1 MNLDLPTLMVM
12 QSFALACAG
21 AVLFSVWLPNRI
33 VSALALWG
41 LANVSAAA
49 GFFSLM
55 LGFTLHQPIWLAI
68 GGSLLPL
75 QASLMWKA
83 TRSIESKPT
92 PLALVSLGPMI
103 VGLTNFVPGL
113 REVNG
118 ALPLATGLAYTLAA
132 TTTLWLGRTERLTA
146 RWPLFILLVVHAAA
160 LSIGMYTAFIR
171 PTSHDIVPSIAS
183 LFGLI
188 YFESIVFALGT
199 AVFVIALV
207 KERSEAAGVT
217 AGRVDPL
224 SGILNRAGFMDN
236 AGRMLE
242 RCRRDGAPVSVM
254 MFDLDGF
261 KTINDTYGHAAGDA
275 VIRRFCENAIASL
288 RPNDVF
294 GRLGGEEF
302 AVVLPGSGIEA
313 AHVRAERIRASFAE
327 NCQFILN
334 RQVNATVSGGV
345 AMNVTAEQSLDALLE
360 ISDAALYDA
369 KTEGRNRIK
378 RADQPRAVGGMS
390 NVFRVA

>member
-49 GFFSLM
+49 GFLSLM

-92 PLALVSLGPMI
+92 PLALVFLGPMI

-146 RWPLFILLVVHAAA
+146 RWPLIILLVVHAAA

-217 AGRVDPL
+217 AGRIDPL

>member
-1 MNLDLPTLMVM
+1 MNLDLPTLMVV

-49 GFFSLM
+49 GFLSLM
-55 LGFTLHQPIWLAI
+55 LGFTLRQPLWLVI

-92 PLALVSLGPMI
+92 PLVFVFLGPAI
-103 VGLTNFVPGL
+103 VSLTNFVPGL
-113 REVNG
+113 REVN
-118 ALPLATGLAYTLAA
+118 ASLPLATGLAYTLATA
-132 TTTLWLGRTERLTA
+132 TTLWLGRTERLAA
-146 RWPLFILLVVHAAA
+146 RWPLIILLLVHAAA
-160 LSIGMYTAFIR
+160 LSIGMETAFTQ
-171 PTSHDIVPSIAS
+171 PSSHDIVPSIAS

-188 YFESIVFALGT
+188 YFESIIFALGT

-207 KERSEAAGVT
+207 NERSEAAGIT
-217 AGRVDPL
+217 AGRIDPL

-236 AGRMLE
+236 AARTLE
-242 RCRRDGAPVSVM
+242 RCQRDGAPVSVM
-254 MFDLDGF
+254 MFDLDRF
-261 KTINDTYGHAAGDA
+261 KTINDTHGHAAGDA
-275 VIRRFCENAIASL
+275 VIRKFCENTIAAL

-302 AVVLPGSGIEA
+302 AVVLPRSGIEA
-313 AHVRAERIRASFAE
+313 AHIRAERIRASFAE

-334 RQVNATVSGGV
+334 RQVDATVSGGV
-345 AMNVTAEQSLDALLE
+345 AMNVNAEQTLDALLE
-360 ISDAALYDA
+360 SSDAALYDA

-378 RADQPRAVGGMS
+378 RAGQPKAERGVS

>member
-1 MNLDLPTLMVM
+1 MVV

-21 AVLFSVWLPNRI
+21 AVLFSVWLPDRI
-33 VSALALWG
+33 ESALALWA

-49 GFFSLM
+49 GFLSLM
-55 LGFTLHQPIWLAI
+55 LGFALHQPIWLAI

-92 PLALVSLGPMI
+92 PLIFVFLGPMI

-132 TTTLWLGRTERLTA
+132 TTTLWLGRTERLAA
-146 RWPLFILLVVHAAA
+146 RWPLIILLVVHAAA
-160 LSIGMYTAFIR
+160 LSIGLYTAFTR

-188 YFESIVFALGT
+188 YFESIIFALGT

-207 KERSEAAGVT
+207 KERSEAAGIT
-217 AGRVDPL
+217 AGRIDPL

-236 AGRMLE
+236 AGRILE

-254 MFDLDGF
+254 MFDLDRF
-261 KTINDTYGHAAGDA
+261 KTINDTHGHAAGDA
-275 VIRRFCENAIASL
+275 VIRRFCENTIAAL
-288 RPNDVF
+288 RPNDVV
-294 GRLGGEEF
+294 GRRGGEEF

-313 AHVRAERIRASFAE
+313 AHVRAERIRSSFAE

-334 RQVNATVSGGV
+334 RRVNATVSGGV
-345 AMNVTAEQSLDALLE
+345 AMNVNAEQTLDALLE

-378 RADQPRAVGGMS
+378 RSAQPRAEGGVS

>member
-1 MNLDLPTLMVM
+1 MTLDLPTLMVV

-21 AVLFSVWLPNRI
+21 AVLLSVWLPNRI

-49 GFFSLM
+49 GFLSLM
-55 LGFTLHQPIWLAI
+55 LGFTLHQPIWLTI

-92 PLALVSLGPMI
+92 SLVFVFLGPMI

-118 ALPLATGLAYTLAA
+118 ALPLAAGLAYTLAA
-132 TTTLWLGRTERLTA
+132 ATTLWLGRAERLAA
-146 RWPLFILLVVHAAA
+146 RWPLIILLAVHAAV
-160 LSIGMYTAFIR
+160 LSIGMYTAFVR

-183 LFGLI
+183 VFGLI
-188 YFESIVFALGT
+188 YFESIILAFGT

-207 KERSEAAGVT
+207 KERSEAAGIT
-217 AGRVDPL
+217 AGRIDPL
-224 SGILNRAGFMDN
+224 SGILNRAGFMDS
-236 AGRMLE
+236 AGRVLE

-254 MFDLDGF
+254 MFDLDRF
-261 KTINDTYGHAAGDA
+261 KAINDSHGHAAGDA
-275 VIRRFCENAIASL
+275 VIRRFCESTIAAL

-313 AHVRAERIRASFAE
+313 AYVSAERIRASFAE
-327 NCQFILN
+327 NCRFILN
-334 RQVNATVSGGV
+334 RRVNATVSGGV
-345 AMNVTAEQSLDALLE
+345 AMNVNAEQTLDALLE

-378 RADQPRAVGGMS
+378 RASQPRAEGLLS